1 MNSMPT
7 ISTNISTHVSTT
19 MTDATGKRLLQ
30 TPSQTVGPYFAYGL
44 TPTQYGYDFKSL
56 FHPVLTQA
64 HAEGEHVV
72 ITGRVFDG
80 AGQAVGDAIVEINQP
95 DAHGQYIASV
105 DEAAAKGFTG
115 FGRCGTGTFAGNHF
129 VFDTVKPGALSA
141 DRAPFID
148 VCVTMR
154 GLLVHTFTRIY
165 FSDEAAANATDEVLS
180 SVPTERRGSLVAQR
194 EMSNAGPVY
203 RFDIHMQD
211 SDRGRETVFFD
222 L

>member
-1 MNSMPT
+1 MNHPV
-7 ISTNISTHVSTT
+7 TNASTT
-19 MTDATGKRLLQ
+19 MADATGQRLLQ

-56 FHPVLTQA
+56 FTPVLTQA
-64 HAEGEHVV
+64 HAEGEHIR

-80 AGQAVGDAIVEINQP
+80 AGQVVSDAIVEITQP
-95 DAHGQYIASV
+95 DAHGQYLQSV
-105 DEAAAKGFTG
+105 EDAAAKGFVG

-141 DRAPFID
+141 DQAPFID

-165 FSDEAAANATDEVLS
+165 FSDEAAANAADVVLG
-180 SVPTERRGSLVAQR
+180 SVPVERRATLVAKR
-194 EMSNAGPVY
+194 EMSNAGTVY
-203 RFDIHMQD
+203 HFDICMQG
-211 SDRGRETVFFD
+211 SDKGPETVFFD